1 VPGDR
6 GWEDADREALQVL
19 RPLLDAGGYLPW
31 TEGALRPAALV
42 AVCNE
47 IALGERSEVVELGS
61 GVSTVVLAR
70 LLRERG
76 GRLTSLEH
84 DPHWARFVDEQLERE
99 ELADV
104 ATLIQAPVEPHEA
117 ALDGAAWYSESA
129 VAAIPS
135 EIELLLVDG
144 PPAGEGAE
152 RSRYPALPAL
162 ASRLASSAVVVLDDA
177 ARPGEQDVLG
187 RWQEAGD
194 WRFGVHEAIGIA
206 VGRRAG

>member
-6 GWEDADREALQVL
+6 GWDEADREALEVL

-42 AVCNE
+42 VACNE
-47 IALGERSEVVELGS
+47 IALGERGEVVELGS

-99 ELADV
+99 ELAGV
-104 ATLIQAPVEPHEA
+104 ATLIQAPLEPHEA
-117 ALDGAAWYSESA
+117 ALDGAGWYSASA

-135 EIELLLVDG
+135 EIELLLIDG

-152 RSRYPALPAL
+152 RSRYPALTVL
-162 ASRLASSAVVVLDDA
+162 AGHLAASAVVVLDDA
-177 ARPGEQDVLG
+177 ARTGEQDVLR
-187 RWQEAGD
+187 RWQESGE
-194 WRFGVHEAIGIA
+194 WRFGTHEALGIA
-206 VGRRAG
+206 VGRRPN